1 MIKFFNG
8 LFFYWISNKKQN
20 SFNVIRILNIHNPK
34 GVHDL
39 EIKEALFA
47 IYLLLFSLFFSF
59 YRKSVD
65 IYFGKKIATNS
76 RTYMYSTF
84 RKKNLYA
91 KNCVGGSLGSLSYF
105 LLFWKCN
112 FRFCLPV
119 GIKFKFYVICGW
131 IAEYDLN
138 FMNCN

>member
-1 MIKFFNG
+1 M
-8 LFFYWISNKKQN
+8 SNKKQN

-65 IYFGKKIATNS
+65 ISFGKKIATNS

-84 RKKNLYA
+84 RRKK
-91 KNCVGGSLGSLSYF
+91 SL
-105 LLFWKCN
+105 
-112 FRFCLPV
+112 R
-119 GIKFKFYVICGW
+119 
-131 IAEYDLN
+131 
-138 FMNCN
+138 